1 MKLLRWILFLPA
13 SIVGMYLI
21 YWFAILQCMIAS
33 NTIGSGWDWELFN
46 STHITWGNVVNW
58 TLTNGFSGAGFVFA
72 GCYVAPVKNKTSLSI
87 ILCVLNAFISGSSL
101 ALSLYTMGGLYA
113 KYVISI
119 AASTIGAVAV
129 AVGYYKYNG
138 DTEELLDNI

>member
-1 MKLLRWILFLPA
+1 MKILRWILFLPA
-13 SIVGMYLI
+13 SIIGAYLI

-46 STHITWGNVVNW
+46 STNITWGNVVNW
-58 TLTNGFSGAGFVFA
+58 TLTNGFSGAGSVFI
-72 GCYVAPVKNKTSLSI
+72 GCYVAPVKNKTVLSI
-87 ILCVLNAFISGSSL
+87 ILCALNTFISGGSL
-101 ALSLYTMGGLYA
+101 ALSLYSMKGLYTRD
-113 KYVISI
+113 VISI

-129 AVGYYKYNG
+129 AIGYYKYNG